1 MKGPIKMQDK
11 YFKFSQTSFKDVYSL
26 TLRKFLYPWLF
37 PELEE
42 TMNNA
47 PGVKLSVEFV
57 PTDPK
62 YSPSLS
68 PECSTHEHVKHL
80 LKSPSNKNIS
90 MLCMQE
96 LFFGGWVVNVAYHP
110 WQISC
115 QAVAQ

>member
-37 PELEE
+37 PELAE

-47 PGVKLSVEFV
+47 PGVKLSVEFA

-68 PECSTHEHVKHL
+68 PECSTQDHVKHL
-80 LKSPSNKNIS
+80 LKSPSNKKHRHAMHARVIF
-90 MLCMQE
+90 LG
-96 LFFGGWVVNVAYHP
+96 LGGLLETL
-110 WQISC
+110 
-115 QAVAQ
+115 

>member
-37 PELEE
+37 PELAE

-47 PGVKLSVEFV
+47 PGVKLSVKFV

-68 PECSTHEHVKHL
+68 PECSTQEHVKHL

-90 MLCMQE
+90 MLWMQE
-96 LFFGGWVVNVAYHP
+96 LFFGGWVDYLKH
-110 WQISC
+110 C
-115 QAVAQ
+115 K

>member
-37 PELEE
+37 PELAE

-68 PECSTHEHVKHL
+68 PECSTQEHVKHL
-80 LKSPSNKNIS
+80 LKSPSNKNRHAMYAS
-90 MLCMQE
+90 YFLG
-96 LFFGGWVVNVAYHP
+96 GGW
-110 WQISC
+110 IT
-115 QAVAQ
+115 